1 MPSRKRPS
9 RGSSTKKG
17 LSNELSL
24 KVPND
29 PVQASNEAHST
40 LVMDGHPGEKPAE
53 PAPWHGPENLFLTFF
68 FAVMM
73 SLPLLDILARKLHA
87 IFDWFPAILVP
98 GSLNLVQHAVL
109 AIMMF
114 GGAIAAREGKL
125 LQLATTAS
133 LIPDRFKSAAHII
146 TAGLGAAITLYL
158 VKAGWSFAMIEREV
172 GSIITLGIPK
182 WVFLLSMPVGFSI
195 ILLRMIWRSS
205 EKWNQ
210 RLLTLL
216 LAGWLAYLAPMVH
229 NPSETFIYIC
239 FGVLMVA
246 VVFGMPVFLVLG
258 GAALIFLWNSDTPI
272 DSIPAETYRM
282 VVSPTIP
289 TIPLFTLTGYFLAE
303 GGASQRLLRV
313 FEAFFGS
320 LRGGPAIVTACVCA
334 FFTAFTGGSGVT
346 ILALG
351 GLLMPILLAEK
362 YKERDAL
369 GLLTSAGSLGMLFPP
384 SLPVILYGVVSATS
398 IKDLFLGGFIPGM
411 ILLLLTAFWGVLKA
425 AKETG
430 SKYSIWRTLKL
441 WTCVGSVAL
450 FFGALVFYGWKYFA
464 LFAWKVLEVLGNIHQ
479 EGATVGPITFVHGS
493 SLCFVLVLCSYLF
506 PLVQRNVLAPWSR
519 QWDVEKETN
528 EALASAWVAKWEV
541 ALPLVVFFFLFVIKV
556 TLVESAALTALYAF
570 LVEVFL
576 YGQMKLKDV
585 PKVITECGILV
596 GGVLLILGVSLGF
609 TNDMVDAQVP
619 ARLAAWVHDTVHSQ
633 WVFLLMVNLMLIV
646 VGSLLEIFAAIVV
659 VVPLLM
665 PMSDAFGVDRVH
677 MGIIFLANMELGFIA
692 PPLGINLFLSSYR
705 FKKSMTEV
713 YWAVLPMYLILHAMV
728 FAITYIPILTTWL
741 PKLFSD

>member
-1 MPSRKRPS
+1 M
-9 RGSSTKKG
+9 
-17 LSNELSL
+17 E
-24 KVPND
+24 
-29 PVQASNEAHST
+29 
-40 LVMDGHPGEKPAE
+40 GHPGETPSKPAF
-53 PAPWHGPENLFLTFF
+53 WHTPENLLLTFF

-73 SLPLLDILARKLHA
+73 ILPLLDILGRKLHGMM
-87 IFDWFPAILVP
+87 DWFPPILVS
-98 GSLNLVQHAVL
+98 GSLNLVQHTVL

-125 LQLATTAS
+125 LQLATTAGM
-133 LIPDRFKSAAHII
+133 IPERYKPAAHII

-158 VKAGWSFAMIEREV
+158 VKAGFSFAMIEKEV
-172 GSIITLGIPK
+172 GSVIALGIPK
-182 WVFLLSMPVGFSI
+182 WIVLMFLPVGFAL
-195 ILLRMIWRSS
+195 ILGRMIWRSS
-205 EKWNQ
+205 EKWNH
-210 RLLTLL
+210 RLMTLL
-216 LAGWLAYLAPMVH
+216 LAGWLAFLAPFIH
-229 NPSETFIYIC
+229 NPSETFIYVC
-239 FGVLMVA
+239 FALLMVA
-246 VVFGMPVFLVLG
+246 VIFGMPVFLVLG

-313 FEAFFGS
+313 FEAFFG
-320 LRGGPAIVTACVCA
+320 LMRGGPAIVTACVCA

-384 SLPVILYGVVSATS
+384 SLPVILYGVVSGTS
-398 IKDLFLGGFIPGM
+398 IKDLFLGGFMPGM
-411 ILLLLTAFWGVLKA
+411 ILLLLTALWGILKA
-425 AKETG
+425 SNANL
-430 SKYSIWRTLKL
+430 SKYSIWRALKL
-441 WTCVGSVAL
+441 WSCVGSLVM
-450 FFGALVFYGWKYFA
+450 FFGAVAFYGWKAFWQ
-464 LFAWKVLEVLGNIHQ
+464 LAWMILSAIGGIKPET
-479 EGATVGPITFVHGS
+479 ATVGPITFVHLSAIGCT
-493 SLCFVLVLCSYLF
+493 LVLVSLLF
-506 PLVQRNVLAPWSR
+506 PLVQKNILDPVSSKLGV
-519 QWDVEKETN
+519 QKELQ
-528 EALASAWVAKWEV
+528 EALTSAWEAKWELS
-541 ALPLVVFFFLFVIKV
+541 LPLVVFFFLFVIKV

-570 LVEVFL
+570 VVEIFFYRQLKLV
-576 YGQMKLKDV
+576 DV

-609 TNDMVDAQVP
+609 TNDMVDAQIP
-619 ARLAAWVHDTVHSQ
+619 AQLAHWVHDTVHSQ
-633 WVFLLMVNLMLIV
+633 WVFLLMVNLMLII

-692 PPLGINLFLSSYR
+692 PPLGLNLFLSSYR

-713 YWAVLPMYLILHAMV
+713 YLAVLPMYLILHGMV
-728 FAITYIPILTTWL
+728 LLITYWPFLTTWL